1 MQTDYPPLRFMAPPS
16 PQRPWLRAVGTSD
29 SGPDSGAE
37 PLSDEHLIQGLLEGD
52 RRLSGLLHD
61 RLIGAVDHTLFRVLG
76 RREHDHDDLV
86 QSCFEQI
93 VRSLTRGQFEH
104 QCSLKTWATRISTHV
119 ALNALRS
126 RIRER
131 RVVGRPEEALDP
143 ESYRS
148 GGPSPET
155 HLDVDRVRMALSR
168 MRLLTAEVL
177 VLHEIHGNSLAEISE
192 LTGLSVSAAQSRL
205 VRGRKELQERL
216 STRMAEGLK

>member
-1 MQTDYPPLRFMAPPS
+1 MPPPS
-16 PQRPWLRAVGTSD
+16 PQRPWLRAVTSPDAGPD
-29 SGPDSGAE
+29 STGPDSAGPDSGPTDLGDA
-37 PLSDEHLIQGLLEGD
+37 LLIEGLLAGD
-52 RRLSGLLHD
+52 RRLSAQLHD

-93 VRSLTRGQFEH
+93 VRSLTRGQFGL

-131 RVVGRPEEALDP
+131 RIVGRSDEAIDP
-143 ESYRS
+143 EDYRTS
-148 GGPSPET
+148 DPSAET
-155 HLDVDRVRMALSR
+155 HLDVDRVRLALSQ

-177 VLHEIHGNSLAEISE
+177 VLHEIHGHSLAEVSE
-192 LTGLSVSAAQSRL
+192 MTGLSVSAAQSRL
-205 VRGRKELQERL
+205 VRGRKELQDRL
-216 STRMAEGLK
+216 STPTTRGLT